1 MCRIGSDKESLAGVA
16 DVGYGD
22 HDKSYTLNRMRT
34 TVRMVVVAIALL
46 LLTMVGSIIT
56 TEPVSYN
63 LTLLVPLV
71 LPLSALVLLLLF
83 LCLLQRRKT
92 LVVSISS

>member
-22 HDKSYTLNRMRT
+22 HDKSYTLNRMT
-34 TVRMVVVAIALL
+34 TTARMVVVAIALL